1 MVYRRK
7 AALLLLGLCFLAPSA
22 GAHLGLCAGGSFGPF
37 QDTAAFS
44 KSAQSTRVMTK
55 GPRLLVPNL
64 GQWATPEVARL
75 VLDEVTVHVER
86 DALVFSVRV
95 PDSLKP
101 VDSTAAVAYQWAVRQ
116 RFLGASSAVQWELE
130 AAEQAVGV
138 NHHYFLG
145 TDRSRWRSNVPGG
158 RVLVGK
164 GIYPGVDLRL
174 EVVDQQLK
182 STWVAAR
189 GTDLQAVAVAWEGA
203 TDWRINRSGGVSVR
217 LGDGW
222 AEETEPTAS
231 GARGAPLAV
240 GWRAQRG
247 SIRLVGA
254 AVRTQDSV
262 FVDPRYVFSTFSGGT
277 SDNFGYCA
285 TYDAQGRTWSGGVSF
300 GPGYPSANG
309 FQPAYQ
315 GGGCDAVLTLWKP
328 DGTGYRSSTFLG
340 GNNREAPHS
349 ISVAPNGDLVVFGTT
364 GSTDFPHLP
373 NALDT
378 TFAGGTGVSADGVFF
393 NNGTDLF
400 VARLDST
407 GGVFRGGTYLGGT
420 QNDGINLEPNSLPM
434 NYGDPARGELLVNGQ
449 GRPGL
454 SSLGEIFVATST
466 RSSDF
471 PVHQPNVLP
480 GYPRDTAFGGILD
493 GIVFRMSPFL
503 DTLRWSVALNGSAYD
518 AWMGLVESPSA
529 LAFGQLMAVGATKSD
544 SLARGT
550 NVLQAQRAANTD
562 GILGVIDVE
571 TGTRLRS
578 TYWGTGGFDALFCV
592 ASNAAGSLSALD
604 TVAAVAVVGQSKAA
618 SGSAPFA
625 PSPGVWGQLG
635 STQFIHYIG
644 TGLDTVYR
652 KMSFGNGQNQLAN
665 TSPTALAW
673 DDCGNTYFSGWGGLV
688 NSGGNTLGLAT
699 TPNALDSTT
708 DGSDFYFLVL
718 APDGQSARYASFFG
732 GTSLEHVDGGTSRF
746 SPDGVIHQA
755 ICAGCGG
762 SSNFP
767 IFPATAHSATNNS
780 GNCNIAAVQID
791 LEVQSVSLPGL
802 KPMSGCAP
810 LTVGFAAE
818 ALNATSL
825 SVNWGDGNT
834 AAPTALLGVQHTFTA
849 PGTYQVVAQGYDSLC
864 NTTAQ
869 RVYTVVVR
877 AGAGALLPP
886 SVQNDTCLE
895 EQRAVLIPPTS
906 VPSGVAYRIRW
917 GDGSDTAWF
926 GSWSQAA
933 AHRYFGFGPYRG
945 WVIALD
951 TVCSV
956 RDSLPFRIRFAAPLS
971 GVLPVV
977 EVDACAQP
985 PVVRVQ
991 GAVIGATQYTWY
1003 PFGFSGPT
1011 VIGARAQWVVPAL
1024 GNYTVY
1030 LVAADTACGR
1040 ADTTTTTINVV
1051 PLDSSSVKLPNVFS
1065 PDNNGTNDC
1074 FQLPPAGQ
1082 VGLVL
1087 WQVQVYNRWGECVHT
1102 ETDPSFCWDGTRNG
1116 LDLPDGV
1123 YFYRAQWSD
1132 ACGNGGDLHGSVT
1145 LVRSR

>member
-1 MVYRRK
+1 
-7 AALLLLGLCFLAPSA
+7 
-22 GAHLGLCAGGSFGPF
+22 
-37 QDTAAFS
+37 
-44 KSAQSTRVMTK
+44 MTK
-55 GPRLLVPNL
+55 GPRWIVPNR

-75 VLDEVTVHVER
+75 VLDAVTVHVER

-95 PDSLKP
+95 PDSIRP
-101 VDSTAAVAYQWAVRQ
+101 ADSTAAVAYQWAVRQ
-116 RFLGASSAVQWELE
+116 RFVGASPSVRWELDSSE
-130 AAEQAVGV
+130 RAPGV
-138 NHHYFLG
+138 LHHYFLG
-145 TDRSRWRSNVPGG
+145 ADRTRWRSRVPVG

-174 EVVDQQLK
+174 EVVDQELK
-182 STWVAAR
+182 STWVAQR
-189 GTDLQAVAVAWEGA
+189 GTFLQAVLVHWEGA
-203 TDWRINRSGGVSVR
+203 SDWRINRNGGVSFR
-217 LGDGW
+217 MNGQW
-222 AEETEPTAS
+222 AEETVPV
-231 GARGAPLAV
+231 AV
-240 GWRAQRG
+240 SSDSTTLDIGWRMDRG
-247 SIRLVGA
+247 GLCFRGK
-254 AVRTQDSV
+254 AVRAAEPVS
-262 FVDPRYVFSTFSGGT
+262 VDPRYVFSTFSGGT

-285 TYDAQGRTWSGGVSF
+285 TYDSQGRTWSGGVSF
-300 GPGYPSANG
+300 GPGYPNANG

-349 ISVAPNGDLVVFGTT
+349 ISVAPNGDLVIFGTT

-373 NALDT
+373 NAFDT

-407 GGVFRGGTYLGGT
+407 GGVFRAGTYLGGS
-420 QNDGINLEPNSLPM
+420 QNDGINLEPNNLPM
-434 NYGDPARGELLVNGQ
+434 NYGDPARGELLVNGV

-454 SSLGEIFVATST
+454 SALGEVFVATST
-466 RSSDF
+466 RSPNF
-471 PVHQPNVLP
+471 PTFQPSVLP
-480 GYPRDTAFGGILD
+480 GFDRDTAFGGVLD
-493 GIVFRMSPFL
+493 GIAFRMSPFL

-518 AWMGLVESPSA
+518 AWMGLAESPSA
-529 LAFGQLMAVGATKSD
+529 LAFGQLMAVGSTRSD
-544 SLARGT
+544 SLARGV
-550 NVLQAQRAANTD
+550 NVLQNQRAAQTD
-562 GILGVIDVE
+562 GILGVLDVA

-592 ASNAAGSLSALD
+592 ASNASGSLSALD
-604 TVAAVAVVGQSKAA
+604 TVASVAVVGQSKAF
-618 SGSAPFA
+618 SGSTPFP
-625 PSPGVWGQLG
+625 PSPGLWGQPG
-635 STQFIHYIG
+635 SAQFIHYIG

-699 TPNALDSTT
+699 TQNALDSTT

-791 LEVQSVSLPGL
+791 LEVQQVSLPGL
-802 KPMSGCAP
+802 KPLSGCSP

-825 SVNWGDGNT
+825 SVNWGDGNSAT
-834 AAPTALLGVQHTFTA
+834 PLSLLGVQHTFAA
-849 PGTYQVVAQGYDSLC
+849 PGTYQVIAQGYDSLC

-877 AGAGALLPP
+877 AGAGALP
-886 SVQNDTCLE
+886 
-895 EQRAVLIPPTS
+895 PPTVVNDS
-906 VPSGVAYRIRW
+906 CSEETLATLVPPASAPSGLGYRIRW
-917 GDGSDTAWF
+917 GDGSDSSWF
-926 GSWSQAA
+926 GSWTQPIS
-933 AHRYFGFGPYRG
+933 HRFFGTGPYRG
-945 WVIALD
+945 WVVTQD
-951 TVCSV
+951 TVCNAQ
-956 RDSLPFRIRFAAPLS
+956 DSLSFRVRFAVPLS
-971 GVLPVV
+971 AVPPVV

-985 PVVRVQ
+985 PRVSVQ
-991 GAVIGATQYTWY
+991 GAVIGAQRYTWY
-1003 PFGFSGPT
+1003 PFGFTGPT
-1011 VIGARAQWVVPAL
+1011 VSGSAAQWSVPVL
-1024 GNYTVY
+1024 GTYSVY
-1030 LVAADTACGR
+1030 LIAEDTVCSR
-1040 ADTTTTTINVV
+1040 ADTSLVTIDVV

-1074 FQLPPAGQ
+1074 FQLPSAGQ
-1082 VGLVL
+1082 NGLQFWHL
-1087 WQVQVYNRWGECVHT
+1087 QVFNRWGEKVH
-1102 ETDPSFCWDGTRNG
+1102 ESTDPTACWNGTRNG
-1116 LDLPDGV
+1116 MDLPDGV
-1123 YFYRAQWSD
+1123 YFYRADWSD
-1132 ACGNGGDLHGSVT
+1132 ACGHGGDLHGSVT
-1145 LVRSR
+1145 LVRIR